1 MIEQVFRYTITGEK
15 TIERVVMDEP
25 LNINHMVLPKGEGF
39 PEHVANATVY
49 MAVLRGQLSLIL
61 GGQPT
66 APYGKGDILK
76 IPQGT
81 VMRGFNPADETLEL
95 LIVKRFPDR
104 Q

>member
-1 MIEQVFRYTITGEK
+1 MIEQAYRYTVTEEK
-15 TIERVVMDEP
+15 TIERVVADDT
-25 LNINHMVLPKGEGF
+25 LNLNHMVLPKGEGF

-49 MAVLRGQLSLIL
+49 MTVLRGQLALNL

-81 VMRGFNPADETLEL
+81 TMRGFNQADDILEL